1 MEWLSHSQKKYCEL
15 CKTSFRFT
23 KLYRPDMPNRIPTSV
38 FIRRAA
44 IHVLKMLVTWCRAV
58 LVASVWLLFLPYC
71 MRVVWR
77 SLFWVGDGGWSRDLY
92 GDSGDSDAQTTPRQ
106 PLDVEKLRSAVES
119 ARAANTSVSLPLP
132 SLFMPFSQTLNMSSG
147 EPTIWTLTKRF
158 FFGFTFPLSDVA
170 SPSGQNSTA
179 LNTTIDAL
187 GPRNP
192 SLLSDISFFNWFPSQ
207 AANRFLIDVLEGQ
220 IITLLVVVAFI
231 LIFLIREWVVQQ
243 VPVINMVALGD
254 DAGAGRVH
262 DDAGREEHLHGE
274 HEDGLDH
281 EDDDVDDDIEEEDG
295 REARHP
301 DHQRHQDHHARSK
314 RAAVFEMLQESED
327 ISEELRNALQD
338 GSTENL
344 TNIIDR
350 MPLEE
355 SIRLKEKLMDIA
367 RRIEEGDV
375 GSAANSTHHP
385 DHHYVQ
391 RTMQDAESQA
401 SGSNIPDFP
410 ERASSLPREPEYV
423 PEMGGLEPPSPY
435 QRPNMPARDRS
446 FIATEIRRSMEEGD
460 PWSFANVPSA
470 SGERSQQQ
478 DDLDVPESW
487 EDQPEANPSDK
498 SNEHVESDHG
508 PDSEQSSESWQQV
521 PEIVV
526 ENEAGST
533 SASESSEDSDKRRPS
548 EGEIHEPLSAQGMS
562 SSVELPET
570 SNSQPESSRIVPP
583 LDDERPDDARQA
595 PEPFPDL
602 EEMGFEEHLPVVDA
616 PQPAHQEPGPRRL
629 VDQVLDWLFGDVA
642 PVLQGAG
649 DLGNDEHI
657 VQDLADEAPFVPFAA
672 NEPQPA
678 AAVPFQD
685 PEVAAQ
691 AAQAG
696 IDVNDQ
702 DAIDDAEDLEGIM
715 ELIGMQGPLTG
726 LFQNAMFCA
735 VLISATLA
743 CAVWFPYLS
752 GKVVLLFVG
761 HPWSLFIKL
770 PLQIIAALADLLVD
784 AAIFIISGAIYV
796 EMQFTRW
803 VIKLITMGK
812 LSPGVDRPFN
822 FITGLVWPWT
832 ENAMA
837 RIGHLV
843 SDTSMFPHPDYFRLS
858 INSHVALRSIQN
870 ATSLAM
876 NETSNAFTTLFS
888 DVKTESTPQA
898 AFSILRQ
905 LAIALQDAV
914 TFIYGQLSSF
924 TSQLWNSNSYKVTL
938 NWNLAQDAS
947 SAYAALEPWSA
958 SDRLIA
964 ILAGYA
970 FFAIAGAFYLKHGS
984 PISSSQQG
992 RKIEGI
998 IAEVL
1003 QQAGGVLKV
1012 ILIISIE
1019 MLVFPLYCGLLLD
1032 LALLPL
1038 FKDASLYTRWQ
1049 FACESPW
1056 TSGFVH
1062 WFIGTC
1068 YMFHFALFVSMCRKI
1083 MRKGV
1088 LYFIRDPDDPTFHPV
1103 RDVLERS
1110 VTTQLRKIAFSALVY
1125 GGLVI
1130 VCLGGVVW
1138 SLNQATTGV
1147 LPIHWTSQ
1155 APSLEFPLD
1164 LLFYNFLTPF
1174 IIKFYKPSDGLQ
1186 TVYQW
1191 WFKACARVL
1200 RLSNFLFGEKN
1211 RNEEGR
1217 HVHHTWTSWLTGQ
1230 KANREK
1236 EETTEDEEDGDE
1248 DEEEDEEDEEDEEQ
1262 EQAEV
1267 DFIPDGKY
1275 VRAPASD
1282 QVRIPKGQRV
1292 FIEVDEEN
1300 NRKDGMQDAPGVHNN
1315 SEMVTM
1321 VYIPPWFRV
1330 RIALFVLT
1338 IWIFAATTGIGVT
1351 VLPLL
1356 FGRYLFSLFLPSTVE
1371 MNDIHAFSLGLYTLG
1386 ALAYSTYHLYKGL
1399 STLRNNPPTP
1409 LATAITLLSTSTK
1422 FSLKVLKFT
1431 YVWSSLVFV
1440 IPFLFA
1446 MLLELYLLMPLHA
1459 YLGPNEPHVVH
1470 VIQDWTLGFLY
1481 ARLAARVL
1489 LSSRTS
1495 RPARAFRQITRD
1507 GYLNP
1512 NARLATRCFLLPVVL
1527 IFAVAV
1533 GVPSVLAW
1541 TFNRTIWM
1549 QADSAT
1555 KAQVWR
1561 FSFPTLGAF
1570 LLTLWMC
1577 TEGAAMVNRWRLVV
1591 RDEVYLMGERLHNF
1605 GDRRAPTPQPARSA
1619 SGEAVMD

>member
-1 MEWLSHSQKKYCEL
+1 
-15 CKTSFRFT
+15 
-23 KLYRPDMPNRIPTSV
+23 
-38 FIRRAA
+38 
-44 IHVLKMLVTWCRAV
+44 
-58 LVASVWLLFLPYC
+58 

-92 GDSGDSDAQTTPRQ
+92 DEPGDGDTQAAPRQ
-106 PLDVEKLRSAVES
+106 SLDVEKIRSAIES

-132 SLFMPFSQTLNMSSG
+132 SLFMPFSQTLNMSAG
-147 EPTIWTLTKRF
+147 EPTVWTLMKRF

-170 SPSGQNSTA
+170 SPSGRNSTT
-179 LNTTIDAL
+179 LNATVDAL

-254 DAGAGRVH
+254 DAGVGRVH
-262 DDAGREEHLHGE
+262 DDAGHEDDLHDE
-274 HEDGLDH
+274 HEDAVDH
-281 EDDDVDDDIEEEDG
+281 DDDDAENAADEENG
-295 REARHP
+295 READRRNH
-301 DHQRHQDHHARSK
+301 HQHQDFHARSK
-314 RAAVFEMLQESED
+314 RLAVFQMLQESED
-327 ISEELRNALQD
+327 ISEELRSALQD
-338 GSTENL
+338 GSTEDL
-344 TNIIDR
+344 TNVIDR

-367 RRIEEGDV
+367 RRIEEG
-375 GSAANSTHHP
+375 NSGLATDPVQHMENAQ
-385 DHHYVQ
+385 VQ
-391 RTMQDAESQA
+391 RMMQDARSQS
-401 SGSNIPDFP
+401 SGSNGPHFP
-410 ERASSLPREPEYV
+410 ERSSSLPHHPEYT
-423 PEMGGLEPPSPY
+423 PEMNELEPPSPR

-446 FIATEIRRSMEEGD
+446 FIATEIRRSMEEGES
-460 PWSFANVPSA
+460 WSFANVPQA
-470 SGERSQQQ
+470 SGEHSQQQ
-478 DDLDVPESW
+478 QDVQHVPESW
-487 EDQPEANPSDK
+487 EEDEPEPAHSDK
-498 SNEHVESDHG
+498 SNENPESDHA
-508 PDSEQSSESWQQV
+508 PDSERSSESWQQV
-521 PEIVV
+521 PDIVV
-526 ENEAGST
+526 ENEAS
-533 SASESSEDSDKRRPS
+533 SSSDSEASEDQDNRRAS
-548 EGEIHEPLSAQGMS
+548 EGEIYAPAPTQDTPPSTEPIENSGS
-562 SSVELPET
+562 RREGSSVA
-570 SNSQPESSRIVPP
+570 PP
-583 LDDERPDDARQA
+583 PPDDEQPV
-595 PEPFPDL
+595 PELFPDPD
-602 EEMGFEEHLPVVDA
+602 EMDFEEHMPVVDV
-616 PQPAHQEPGPRRL
+616 PQPVRQEPGPQRPIEWI
-629 VDQVLDWLFGDVA
+629 LDWLFGDVV
-642 PVLQGAG
+642 PGLQAAE
-649 DLGNDEHI
+649 DDGNDEHI

-678 AAVPFQD
+678 PNAPFQD
-685 PEVAAQ
+685 PEVAEQ
-691 AAQAG
+691 AARAG
-696 IDVNDQ
+696 IDLNDQ

-770 PLQIIAALADLLVD
+770 PLQIIAALADLIVD
-784 AAIFIISGAIYV
+784 ATIFIVSGAIYL

-803 VIKLITMGK
+803 VINFVTMGK
-812 LSPGVDRPFN
+812 LSSGFDRPFN
-822 FITGLVWPWT
+822 FITELVWPWT
-832 ENAMA
+832 ENAMG

-843 SDTSMFPHPDYFRLS
+843 SDTAMFPHPDYFRLS

-876 NETSNAFTTLFS
+876 NETSNAIVTLFG
-888 DVKTESTPQA
+888 DVNTESPPQA
-898 AFSILRQ
+898 AFSIVRQ
-905 LAIALQDAV
+905 LVIALQEAL
-914 TFIYGQLSSF
+914 TFVYGQLSSF

-938 NWNLAQDAS
+938 NWDLAQDAS
-947 SAYAALEPWSA
+947 STYAAMEPWSA
-958 SDRLIA
+958 TDRLIA
-964 ILAGYA
+964 IFAGYA

-1032 LALLPL
+1032 IALLPL
-1038 FKDASLYTRWQ
+1038 FKDASLYTRMQ

-1138 SLNQATTGV
+1138 SLNRATTGV

-1186 TVYQW
+1186 AVYQW
-1191 WFKACARVL
+1191 WFKACARAL

-1211 RNEEGR
+1211 KNEEG
-1217 HVHHTWTSWLTGQ
+1217 HHIHHTWTSWLTGQ
-1230 KANREK
+1230 TANHEE
-1236 EETTEDEEDGDE
+1236 EETTEEQEQA
-1248 DEEEDEEDEEDEEQ
+1248 EEEEEE

-1292 FIEVDEEN
+1292 FVEVDEN
-1300 NRKDGMQDAPGVHNN
+1300 NTRKDGMEDAPGVHNN
-1315 SEMVTM
+1315 TEMVTV

-1338 IWIFAATTGIGVT
+1338 IWIFAATTGVGVT

-1386 ALAYSTYHLYKGL
+1386 ALAYSTYHLYKVL
-1399 STLRNNPPTP
+1399 STLRNHTPTP
-1409 LATAITLLSTSTK
+1409 LATAITVLSTSTK
-1422 FSLKVLKFT
+1422 FSLKILKFL
-1431 YVWSSLVFV
+1431 YVWASLVFV

-1459 YLGPNEPHVVH
+1459 YLGPSEPHVVH

-1512 NARLATRCFLLPVVL
+1512 NARLATRCFLLPVVVL
-1527 IFAVAV
+1527 FAVAV
-1533 GVPSVLAW
+1533 GVPSLLAW

-1549 QADSAT
+1549 QSDSAT

-1570 LLTLWMC
+1570 LLTMWMGS
-1577 TEGAAMVNRWRLVV
+1577 EGAAMVNRWRLVV
-1591 RDEVYLMGERLHNF
+1591 RDEVYLIGERLHNF
-1605 GDRRAPTPQPARSA
+1605 GDKRAPAPPPARSA
-1619 SGEAVMD
+1619 SGGTRVEA